1 MATKRD
7 YYEVLGVS
15 KNASDD
21 EIKKAYRSLAKKY
34 HPDVSK
40 EPNAQ
45 EKFIEVQEAYDCLSD
60 SQKRANYDRFG
71 HADPNQFGG
80 QGFGGGDFSGFSGF
94 EDIFSNI
101 FGGGSRARQTRNG
114 PTKGRDIRLNMN
126 LTFEEAVFGC
136 KKEVNYTKYEQC
148 NHCKG
153 TGAKDPND
161 VHTCSTCGGSGRVIR
176 QQQTFL
182 GVMQTESTC
191 PDCNGT
197 GKTISKP
204 CPHCNGQGKNKK
216 AVRPIVN
223 IPAGVEDEQT
233 IRLTGLGE
241 AGSNGGPA
249 GDLYINLSV
258 KEHDIFIRDGNDIY
272 LELPITFSNAAL
284 GTEIEVRT
292 IHGLVKL
299 KIPAGTQTGT
309 KFKMTNKGIV
319 NQRTNRVGHQYVVVK
334 VVTPTNLSSEQK
346 DIFAKLSK
354 TDETSNNSFFEKIKK
369 FFKGDK

>member
-1 MATKRD
+1 MAKRD

-15 KNASDD
+15 KTATDD
-21 EIKKAYRSLAKKY
+21 EIKKAYRGLAKKY
-34 HPDVSK
+34 HPDVCK
-40 EPNAQ
+40 EPDA
-45 EKFIEVQEAYDCLSD
+45 EAKFKEVQEAYEVLSD
-60 SQKRANYDRFG
+60 STKRQQYDQFG
-71 HADPNQFGG
+71 HEGPMGGAGGFDGFNFGG
-80 QGFGGGDFSGFSGF
+80 GFGGFD
-94 EDIFSNI
+94 DIFSSF
-101 FGGGSRARQTRNG
+101 FGGGRSQSSTGPKRGRNLK
-114 PTKGRDIRLNMN
+114 TSIT
-126 LTFEEAVFGC
+126 LTFEEAAFGVEKEITLNKLDTC
-136 KKEVNYTKYEQC
+136 KDC
-148 NHCKG
+148 SG
-153 TGAKDPND
+153 TGAMSGKDIE
-161 VHTCSTCGGSGRVIR
+161 TCPKCHGRGKVIVEQNSFFGR
-176 QQQTFL
+176 I
-182 GVMQTESTC
+182 QTEAT
-191 PDCNGT
+191 
-197 GKTISKP
+197 
-204 CPHCNGQGKNKK
+204 CPHCNGKGKTIKNKCTTCHGEGRIRTVSK
-216 AVRPIVN
+216 LKVR
-223 IPAGVEDEQT
+223 IPSGVEDEQT